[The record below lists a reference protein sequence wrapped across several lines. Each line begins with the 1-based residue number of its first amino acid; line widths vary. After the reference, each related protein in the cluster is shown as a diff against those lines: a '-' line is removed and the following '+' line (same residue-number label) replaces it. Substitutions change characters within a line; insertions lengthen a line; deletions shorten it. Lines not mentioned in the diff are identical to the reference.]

1 MTYDM
6 TEDGPSGA
14 HIRRAYIAPFMDL
27 VPEIDGTVFVAPT
40 AAIVGAVRI
49 EANSSVW
56 HNVTIRGD
64 NNYVT
69 VGENTNIQDNSCIH
83 IDSRT
88 FPTIIGNDVTIGH
101 CALVHACTIGDGGF
115 VGMGAIVMDGAT
127 IEATGMLA
135 AGAMLTQGKT
145 IPAGEL
151 WAGRPAKKMRDLTDK
166 ELTFNQRSAH
176 HYIEVARAH
185 RLGNDGAPFD
195 NMHYRP
201 LPPLANKPE

>member
-1 MTYDM
+1 MTYDL

-49 EANSSVW
+49 DAHSSVW

-69 VGENTNIQDNSCIH
+69 IGANTNIQDNSCIH

-88 FPTIIGNDVTIGH
+88 YPTIIGNDVTIGH

-115 VGMGAIVMDGAT
+115 VGMGAIVMDGAV
-127 IEATGMLA
+127 IEPTGMLA
-135 AGAMLTQGKT
+135 AGAMLTPGKV

-151 WAGRPAKKMRDLTDK
+151 WAGRPARKMRDLSADD
-166 ELTFNQRSAH
+166 LANNRRSAA
-176 HYIEVARAH
+176 HYVEVARAH
-185 RLGNDGAPFD
+185 RLGFDGGPFKD
-195 NMHYRP
+195 MNRVP
-201 LPPLANKPE
+201 LPPRD

>member
-1 MTYDM
+1 MKNRYKSVSDDAKSCYVTATGRSAKMTYDL

-14 HIRRAYIAPFMDL
+14 HIRRAYIASFMDL

-88 FPTIIGNDVTIGH
+88 HPTIIGNDVTIGH

-115 VGMGAIVMDGAT
+115 VGMGAIVMDGAV
-127 IEATGMLA
+127 IEPTGMLA
-135 AGAMLTQGKT
+135 AGAMLTPG
-145 IPAGEL
+145 
-151 WAGRPAKKMRDLTDK
+151 
-166 ELTFNQRSAH
+166 
-176 HYIEVARAH
+176 
-185 RLGNDGAPFD
+185 
-195 NMHYRP
+195 
-201 LPPLANKPE
+201 